1 MKVFFDSNVLISAI
15 LSKKGMPFLAIQKAG
30 NNGCEMIVSELNIE
44 EVVNNVLAKFP
55 EKKQV
60 LDVFLEYLQ
69 YTATIVP
76 VPKTATEIEKK
87 IRDEDDRPIL
97 RAAIFANVDVIVTG
111 DKDFLEADIEWPL
124 IMSPAEFVSYYP
136 IPPNNPLYV
145 AEP

>member
-44 EVVNNVLAKFP
+44 
-55 EKKQV
+55 
-60 LDVFLEYLQ
+60 
-69 YTATIVP
+69 
-76 VPKTATEIEKK
+76 
-87 IRDEDDRPIL
+87 
-97 RAAIFANVDVIVTG
+97 
-111 DKDFLEADIEWPL
+111 WPL

-136 IPPNNPLYV
+136 TPPDNPLYV